1 MYWKRSTRTE
11 DISRLERGVTAV
23 PKRKVLIVDDS
34 PVELKLTTKILTQ
47 AGYETAVATSGPQA
61 LRLARENRPDLV
73 ILDVNMPQMDGYE
86 VCQEL
91 KADPVTRDIPVILYS
106 VRDQVIDVLKGLE
119 VGAEDFITKGTW
131 KEEVLDRLRGIFPE
145 EGVKDRVTMP
155 IDFNELDKAAGF
167 PDAERIGRLLAEMF
181 NREVRQRINLLF
193 GVRPTYM
200 LIERA
205 AKRAAEKYEIF
216 APTAQATSDVYPFRP
231 DALRQ
236 ASTDV
241 VLAGFKEFVAELLR
255 ALSKLSGTR
264 IYGPR
269 EVSDVTGAFKQM
281 VRRFSEAYSELERT
295 WLQEVE
301 RQKGEKG
308 GEATVAA
315 PLAEVAFHLVVDEN
329 GLILNCDESGAQA
342 LGLSRV
348 ELIGQPLAALVADS
362 SQQTVTELFGQVKSR
377 GRAAA
382 DVDLRTGSH
391 TNLACHLDA
400 TGLYDTSGAF
410 AMSRITVRVSP
421 PDDQL
426 RRRVGQYENLIA
438 TLQQQ
443 LAHAQAEVKR
453 AEEEF
458 ESFIHIVSHDLRQ
471 PLQVIMNLAQ
481 LMEEECAADLNETG
495 REYLA
500 TMQQFVG
507 RLRDMIT
514 DLVKLSR
521 TTVRSLQY
529 ETVDLNR
536 LVEEIREG
544 LREMLDARQVVFTVS
559 GPLPTVRCD
568 PAGMRLVF
576 MNLID
581 NAIKFNDKPQPMVEI
596 GLVPEDPRFH
606 TFYVRDNGLG
616 IDPKNFEKIFQ
627 IFQRLHDDERYAGRG
642 VGLTFC
648 RRIIEA
654 HGGRIWVES
663 NLGAGSTFYFTLPA

>member
-1 MYWKRSTRTE
+1 MHWKRSARAE
-11 DISRLERGVTAV
+11 EISRWEGGVTAV
-23 PKRKVLIVDDS
+23 PKRKILIVDDS

-61 LRLARENRPDLV
+61 LRIARENRPDLV

-145 EGVKDRVTMP
+145 EGVRDRVTMP
-155 IDFNELDKAAGF
+155 IDFNELDKAVGY

-216 APTAQATSDVYPFRP
+216 APTAQATSDVYPFRL

-241 VLAGFKEFVAELLR
+241 ILAGFKEFVAELLR

-281 VRRFSEAYSELERT
+281 VRRFSEAYGELERA
-295 WLQEVE
+295 WLQELE
-301 RQKGEKG
+301 RQKAEKG
-308 GEATVAA
+308 GELTGAA
-315 PLAEVAFHLVVDEN
+315 PVAEVVFHLVVDEN
-329 GLILNCDESGAQA
+329 GLIVNCDESGTQV
-342 LGLSRV
+342 LGLNKA
-348 ELIGQPLAALVADS
+348 ELIGQPLATLVADS
-362 SQQTVTELFGQVKSR
+362 SQQTVAQLFGEVKSR
-377 GRAAA
+377 GHAAA
-382 DVDLRTGSH
+382 DVDFRTGGH
-391 TNLACHLDA
+391 TTLACHLDA

-410 AMSRITVRVSP
+410 VMSRITVRVSP
-421 PDDQL
+421 LDDQL
-426 RRRVGQYENLIA
+426 RRRVGQYEDLIA

-481 LMEEECAADLNETG
+481 LMEEECAADLGETG

-536 LVEEIREG
+536 LVEEIRES
-544 LREMLDARQVVFTVS
+544 LREMLDERQVIFTVS

-581 NAIKFNDKPQPMVEI
+581 NAVKFNDKPQPTVEI
-596 GLVPEDPRFH
+596 GLIPEDPRFH

-648 RRIIEA
+648 RRVIEA

-663 NLGAGSTFYFTLPA
+663 NLGAGSTFFFTLPV

>member
-1 MYWKRSTRTE
+1 M
-11 DISRLERGVTAV
+11 
-23 PKRKVLIVDDS
+23 PKRKILIVDDS
-34 PVELKLTTKILTQ
+34 PVELKLTTKILAQ

-61 LRLARENRPDLV
+61 LRIARENRPDLV

-145 EGVKDRVTMP
+145 EGVRDRVTMP
-155 IDFNELDKAAGF
+155 IDFNELDKAVGY

-216 APTAQATSDVYPFRP
+216 APTAQATSDVYPFRL

-281 VRRFSEAYSELERT
+281 VRRFSEAYGELERA
-295 WLQEVE
+295 WLQELE
-301 RQKGEKG
+301 RQKAEKG
-308 GEATVAA
+308 GELTGTA
-315 PLAEVAFHLVVDEN
+315 PEAEVVFHLVVDEN
-329 GLILNCDESGAQA
+329 GLIVNCDESGTQV
-342 LGLSRV
+342 LGLNKA
-348 ELIGQPLAALVADS
+348 ELIGQPLATLVADS
-362 SQQTVTELFGQVKSR
+362 SQQTVAQLFGEVKSR

-382 DVDLRTGSH
+382 DVDFRTGGR
-391 TNLACHLDA
+391 TALACRLDA

-410 AMSRITVRVSP
+410 VMSRITVRVGP

-426 RRRVGQYENLIA
+426 RRRIGQYEDLIA

-481 LMEEECAADLNETG
+481 LMEEECAADLGETG

-536 LVEEIREG
+536 LVEEIRES
-544 LREMLDARQVVFTVS
+544 LREMLDERQVIFTVS

-581 NAIKFNDKPQPMVEI
+581 NAIKFNDKPQPTVEI
-596 GLVPEDPRFH
+596 GLIPEDPRFH

-627 IFQRLHDDERYAGRG
+627 IFQRLHDDERYSGRG

-648 RRIIEA
+648 RRVIEA

-663 NLGAGSTFYFTLPA
+663 NLGAGSTFFFTLPV

>member
-1 MYWKRSTRTE
+1 M
-11 DISRLERGVTAV
+11 

-47 AGYETAVATSGPQA
+47 AGYETAVATSGVQA
-61 LRLARENRPDLV
+61 LRLARESRPDLV

-91 KADPVTRDIPVILYS
+91 KADPATRDIPVILYS

-131 KEEVLDRLRGIFPE
+131 KEEVLDRLRGLFPE

-155 IDFNELDKAAGF
+155 IDLKELDQAASY
-167 PDAERIGRLLAEMF
+167 PDAERIARLLADMF
-181 NREVRQRINLLF
+181 HREVRQRINLLF

-205 AKRAAEKYEIF
+205 AKRTAEKYDIF
-216 APTAQATSDVYPFRP
+216 APAAQATSEVYPFRLE
-231 DALRQ
+231 ALRQ
-236 ASTDV
+236 TPTDV

-255 ALSKLSGTR
+255 ALGKLSGTR

-269 EVSDVTGAFKQM
+269 EVSDVTQAFKQM
-281 VRRFSEAYSELERT
+281 VRRFSEAYEELHRAWLEERE
-295 WLQEVE
+295 Q
-301 RQKGEKG
+301 QKTQAETDSG
-308 GEATVAA
+308 TPVAA
-315 PLAEVAFHLVVDEN
+315 AETVFHLVVDDN
-329 GLILNCDESGAQA
+329 GLILNCEESGTELLGLTRADVIGRPFSTLVADASQSAMTDLFRRAKEQGQA
-342 LGLSRV
+342 SADLDLMSTGRGALACRLDVTSLYDANGVFALSRV
-348 ELIGQPLAALVADS
+348 
-362 SQQTVTELFGQVKSR
+362 
-377 GRAAA
+377 
-382 DVDLRTGSH
+382 
-391 TNLACHLDA
+391 
-400 TGLYDTSGAF
+400 
-410 AMSRITVRVSP
+410 TVRVIP
-421 PDDQL
+421 PGDQA
-426 RRRVGQYENLIA
+426 RRRLSQYEELIA
-438 TLQQQ
+438 SLQSQ

-481 LMEEECAADLNETG
+481 LMEEECAAELSETG

-529 ETVDLNR
+529 EMVDLDR
-536 LVEEIREG
+536 LIEEIRES
-544 LREMLDARQVVFTVS
+544 LREMLDERQVVITIS

-581 NAIKFNDKPQPMVEI
+581 NAIKFNDKPQPVVEI
-596 GLVPEDPRFH
+596 GLVPEDPKFH

-627 IFQRLHDDERYAGRG
+627 IFQRLHDDARYAGRG

-663 NLGAGSTFYFTLPA
+663 NLGAGSTFYFTLPV